1 MEQSSKQCPY
11 CGEEILSVAKKCK
24 YCGEWLNSSSLQ
36 NNFSEMLVVKKIADL
51 QRISNIIWLIVAI
64 IQICSIIGII
74 AGIWNLIATF
84 SYWDL
89 PKKILKQDRD
99 IPSFYKGIV
108 GLIVLA
114 VANFLLGG
122 LIGVFIVGFD
132 FYIRGLVLDNKH
144 LFINKEVL

>member
-1 MEQSSKQCPY
+1 MEQSSKKCPF

-36 NNFSEMLVVKKIADL
+36 NNISEILVVKKIADL

-64 IQICSIIGII
+64 IQICSVIGII

-89 PKKILKQDRD
+89 PKKILRQDRD
-99 IPSFYKGIV
+99 IPSLYKGLV

-114 VANFLLGG
+114 VVNFLLGG

-144 LFINKEVL
+144 LFINKEVR